1 MIEFKKYL
9 PIGSVVLLKNANKR
23 LMIYGRLQKAE
34 DSDSV
39 RDYIGCLY
47 PEGNIS
53 TKQTYMFDHDQIERV
68 YFVGF
73 QDPEEFEFV
82 DKYREYP
89 YNYSYL
95 RSAGGIDIWKMKR
108 FPRILLNRL

>member
-53 TKQTYMFDHDQIERV
+53 TKQTYMFAHDQIERV

-82 DKYREYP
+82 DKY
-89 YNYSYL
+89 
-95 RSAGGIDIWKMKR
+95 
-108 FPRILLNRL
+108 LNEGNNGK